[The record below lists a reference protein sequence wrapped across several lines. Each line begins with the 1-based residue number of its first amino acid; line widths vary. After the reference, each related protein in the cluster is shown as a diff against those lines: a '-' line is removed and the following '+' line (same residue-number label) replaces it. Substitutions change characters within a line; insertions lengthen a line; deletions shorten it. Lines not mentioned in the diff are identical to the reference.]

1 MSVRTI
7 LVGAVI
13 LLGALIFCPVVN
25 AAQDPLWAYTRPDA
39 KVMIG
44 VNWQQA
50 KASPVGRMIS
60 QKMQGPKSKTTSQG
74 MEILEMVD
82 RVMIT
87 LGPTPEGGNPNDVPA
102 LIAIEGRVDRTKL
115 RAMLTDG
122 TVMERYRGIDLLVP
136 PKGKGDMVL
145 GILND
150 RYLLLGERASI
161 DAALDSAG
169 GVQDAE
175 LLTRATNLSS
185 RNDIWLA
192 ASGPLSKSGATGP
205 TAGMP
210 QMDDI
215 EGGELGISLQTGLDM
230 QVNLQMKD
238 VEKAQGMAMMLKMV
252 GGMAAAQMQQQGGKA
267 SPVLTQ
273 IAHQMN
279 VMTRG
284 NRVEMTLNLPM
295 SVLEQ
300 GVLEARQGFEA
311 AGKKT
316 LESFLGMKD
325 PVAPRKGVA
334 IAAAAPPQ
342 PPPPPAEPPK
352 PVKRTIRIVGAEGGD
367 KEVNYMSSG
376 GAKN

>member
-1 MSVRTI
+1 
-7 LVGAVI
+7 
-13 LLGALIFCPVVN
+13 
-25 AAQDPLWAYTRPDA
+25 LWAYTRPDA

-150 RYLLLGERASI
+150 RYLLLGERSSI
-161 DAALDSAG
+161 DTALDNGG

-192 ASGPLSKSGATGP
+192 ASGPLSKGGATGP

-215 EGGELGISLQTGLDM
+215 EGGELGISLQSGLDM

-252 GGMAAAQMQQQGGKA
+252 GGMAAAQMQQQGAKA

-311 AGKKT
+311 AGKRT
-316 LESFLGMKD
+316 IESFLGMKD
-325 PVAPRKGVA
+325 PASPKKGVA

-376 GAKN
+376 AAKN